1 MVVIQVQTTEQEF
14 DDQYDK
20 VMIATG
26 AYAVVPPFDNKN
38 LVNIFT
44 IKSLQDG
51 LALKEMEM
59 SPDYKRVVVTNYYPD
74 QVDIHVKLIYDAET
88 RVILDGQIIGK
99 QGSVLRVDV
108 LAAAIHNKMTTEE

>member
-26 AYAVVPPFDNKN
+26 AYAVVPPCDNKN

-59 SPDYKRVVVTNYYPD
+59 SPDYKRVVVIGGGLYRIKIRPIII
-74 QVDIHVKLIYDAET
+74 QV
-88 RVILDGQIIGK
+88 R
-99 QGSVLRVDV
+99 
-108 LAAAIHNKMTTEE
+108 